1 MRRIN
6 AIALLYAF
14 LMLWLCSCSQTV
26 QKTGEDVAKNP
37 ISFAQEPIIF
47 SEEKSPEYN
56 MEKHEFVCK
65 KGEYFEGIAKLYSSA
80 GNGTNQCA
88 GKSKLCSSSGRVLWR

>member
-56 MEKHEFVCK
+56 MEKHERR
-65 KGEYFEGIAKLYSSA
+65 
-80 GNGTNQCA
+80 
-88 GKSKLCSSSGRVLWR
+88 RVLLFVPTDPPGLPVRLLQ